1 MLTEVTP
8 NTRVLSGEI
17 IIFQNETQEIFRDL
31 INGSTIALEPAEAN
45 RLNLVKKLPVRY
57 VLTILFEY
65 LRSLLENKI
74 PLPPAQQT
82 LII

>member
-17 IIFQNETQEIFRDL
+17 IIFQNETQDIFRDL
-31 INGSTIALEPAEAN
+31 INGSACALEPSEAD
-45 RLNLVKKLPVRY
+45 RLALPKKLPVRY

-74 PLPPAQQT
+74 PLPPAQ
-82 LII
+82 